1 MNVDE
6 EIEEAL
12 KSLTEKEFN
21 LLIYLLKEG
30 DRNVTAQKRKGLVLL
45 REDRREAVQKRKL
58 ENKKGSR

>member
-12 KSLTEKEFN
+12 RSLTEKEFN

-30 DRNVTAQKRKGLVLL
+30 DRNVTTQKRKGLVLL

-58 ENKKGSR
+58 ENEKGSR